1 VSRERPF
8 DQPIPL
14 PDGLP
19 IEPQSTAEP
28 ATGLRRLSALWPW
41 VWLALMGVAT
51 LGWMIGLG
59 RRRARSMAYWLED
72 LEILDCFHCSAND
85 HAPKGDVDLKCKQH
99 LNSPVSSDF

>member
-19 IEPQSTAEP
+19 QSTAEP
-28 ATGLRRLSALWPW
+28 ATGLRRLSWVWPW

-59 RRRARSMAYWLED
+59 WAAVALVRWL
-72 LEILDCFHCSAND
+72 I
-85 HAPKGDVDLKCKQH
+85 G
-99 LNSPVSSDF
+99 